1 MLTAPPPPGSMKP
14 LLEPSETSELAETET
29 SESVRRPA
37 WLRRNV
43 LELSPTAGVRARG
56 TQVRMAGWEGW
67 AVAIFLLSLLS
78 RLSQQWS
85 LLF

>member
-1 MLTAPPPPGSMKP
+1 MKP

-29 SESVRRPA
+29 SENVRRPA

-43 LELSPTAGVRARG
+43 LELSPTAGVRARE
-56 TQVRMAGWEGW
+56 TQVRMAGW